1 MGTMPGNKERLWGI
15 QTRVSWTFF
24 LFIALMVALLWLMQ
38 IQLLDQFYRYEKR
51 RTLQNVSANIAGNI
65 DNTSLNT
72 LIERVAEDNGLCVL
86 IVDENMQT
94 VYSADTAF
102 SCIIHHLNHR
112 DLRRM
117 AQKLETDGQNFV
129 FFPMQRTRSSG
140 FDRQRFTF
148 PAPLPMS
155 DDGAEY
161 LVSIQRAL
169 LEDGSEYYVLLNT
182 LLTPV
187 TSTVQTIRSELWVL
201 TTALLLIGFLLSS
214 ILSRRISRP
223 IIQTT
228 EAARALSQ
236 GEFTPIRDANAYR
249 EIAQLN
255 RQLAQA
261 ARDLRKVEE
270 TQRELIAN
278 ISHDL
283 RTPLTLIEGYVEAM
297 RDIPGENTPENLQV
311 ILDETHR
318 LTTLVNA
325 VLDYS
330 RSQNAAPEENSCCF
344 SLTESIREI
353 LTRYVKLTEQDGYVI
368 RFRQQGEAFVRAD
381 PLKIS
386 QVVYNLINNALTYT
400 GDDKTVTITQTI
412 QNGRVR
418 LSVTDT
424 GEGIEPEE
432 LPYIWNRY
440 YRGKK
445 PHKRATVGTGLGLN
459 IARSI
464 LDGYGMDYGAES
476 TVGKGSTFW
485 FEMETAG
492 EEGIKKAPPAAEYHA
507 ADGAFSA
514 LAPFISALEHV
525 QNVLLALYAH
535 GAIHC
540 LALTEDHQR
549 GDGHDIVAGR
559 QIGRVVH
566 VQLNDLAVGEL
577 FGNFV
582 HHGAEHLAG
591 SAPVGVKIHQHR
603 LGAA

>member
-1 MGTMPGNKERLWGI
+1 MEAKPGKKERLLGI

-24 LFIALMVALLWLMQ
+24 LFIVLMVALLWLLQ

-51 RTLQNVSANIAGNI
+51 RTLQNVSASIAGNI
-65 DNTSLNT
+65 DNTDLNT
-72 LIERVAEDNGLCVL
+72 LIERVAEDNSLCVL
-86 IVDENMQT
+86 VVDKSMET
-94 VYSADTAF
+94 VYSADIAF
-102 SCIIHHLNHR
+102 SCISHHLNHR

-117 AQKLETDGQNFV
+117 AQKLETDGKDFV
-129 FFPMQRTRSSG
+129 LFPMQRVRNSG
-140 FDRQRFTF
+140 FDRQRFAF
-148 PAPLPMS
+148 PVPLPMN
-155 DDGAEY
+155 DEGGEY
-161 LVSIQRAL
+161 LVSVQRAT

-182 LLTPV
+182 LVTPV

-214 ILSRRISRP
+214 ILSRKISRP
-223 IIQTT
+223 IIRTT
-228 EAARALSQ
+228 EAAHALSQ
-236 GEFTPIRDANAYR
+236 GEYTPISDANAYR

-255 RQLAQA
+255 RQLTQA

-400 GDDKTVTITQTI
+400 GDDMTVTIAQTI

-418 LSVTDT
+418 ISVTDT

-445 PHKRATVGTGLGLN
+445 PHKRAAVGTGLGLN

-476 TVGKGSTFW
+476 TVGKGSNFW
-485 FEMETAG
+485 FEMETA
-492 EEGIKKAPPAAEYHA
+492 EEE
-507 ADGAFSA
+507 
-514 LAPFISALEHV
+514 
-525 QNVLLALYAH
+525 
-535 GAIHC
+535 
-540 LALTEDHQR
+540 
-549 GDGHDIVAGR
+549 
-559 QIGRVVH
+559 
-566 VQLNDLAVGEL
+566 
-577 FGNFV
+577 
-582 HHGAEHLAG
+582 
-591 SAPVGVKIHQHR
+591 
-603 LGAA
+603 

>member
-1 MGTMPGNKERLWGI
+1 MGAKPGNKERLWGI

-24 LFIALMVALLWLMQ
+24 LFIVLMVALLWLMQ

-86 IVDENMQT
+86 IVDESMQT

-140 FDRQRFTF
+140 FDRQRFAF

-236 GEFTPIRDANAYR
+236 GEFAPIRDANAYR

-297 RDIPGENTPENLQV
+297 RDIPEENTPENLQV

-445 PHKRATVGTGLGLN
+445 PHKRAAVGTGLGLN

-492 EEGIKKAPPAAEYHA
+492 EE
-507 ADGAFSA
+507 
-514 LAPFISALEHV
+514 
-525 QNVLLALYAH
+525 
-535 GAIHC
+535 
-540 LALTEDHQR
+540 
-549 GDGHDIVAGR
+549 
-559 QIGRVVH
+559 
-566 VQLNDLAVGEL
+566 
-577 FGNFV
+577 
-582 HHGAEHLAG
+582 
-591 SAPVGVKIHQHR
+591 
-603 LGAA
+603 

>member
-1 MGTMPGNKERLWGI
+1 MGAKPGNKERLWGI

-24 LFIALMVALLWLMQ
+24 LFIVLMVALLWLMQ

-51 RTLQNVSANIAGNI
+51 RTLQNVSANIAENI

-86 IVDENMQT
+86 VVDGSMQT

-117 AQKLETDGQNFV
+117 VQKLETDGQNFV

-140 FDRQRFTF
+140 FDRQRFAF

-161 LVSIQRAL
+161 LVSIQRAI

-297 RDIPGENTPENLQV
+297 RDIPGENTSENLQV

-330 RSQNAAPEENSCCF
+330 RSQNAAPEGNSCRF

-368 RFRQQGEAFVRAD
+368 RFRQQGEVFVRAD

-386 QVVYNLINNALTYT
+386 QVAYNLINNALTYT

-445 PHKRATVGTGLGLN
+445 PHKRAAVGTGLGLN

-492 EEGIKKAPPAAEYHA
+492 EE
-507 ADGAFSA
+507 
-514 LAPFISALEHV
+514 
-525 QNVLLALYAH
+525 
-535 GAIHC
+535 
-540 LALTEDHQR
+540 
-549 GDGHDIVAGR
+549 
-559 QIGRVVH
+559 
-566 VQLNDLAVGEL
+566 
-577 FGNFV
+577 
-582 HHGAEHLAG
+582 
-591 SAPVGVKIHQHR
+591 
-603 LGAA
+603 

>member
-1 MGTMPGNKERLWGI
+1 MGAKPGNKERLLGI

-24 LFIALMVALLWLMQ
+24 LFIVLMVALLWLMQ

-86 IVDENMQT
+86 IVDESMQT

-148 PAPLPMS
+148 PVPLPMS

-270 TQRELIAN
+270 TQQELIAN

-400 GDDKTVTITQTI
+400 GDDMTVTITQTI

-445 PHKRATVGTGLGLN
+445 PHKRAAVGTGLGLN

-492 EEGIKKAPPAAEYHA
+492 EE
-507 ADGAFSA
+507 
-514 LAPFISALEHV
+514 
-525 QNVLLALYAH
+525 
-535 GAIHC
+535 
-540 LALTEDHQR
+540 
-549 GDGHDIVAGR
+549 
-559 QIGRVVH
+559 
-566 VQLNDLAVGEL
+566 
-577 FGNFV
+577 
-582 HHGAEHLAG
+582 
-591 SAPVGVKIHQHR
+591 
-603 LGAA
+603 

>member
-1 MGTMPGNKERLWGI
+1 MGAKPGNKERLWGI

-24 LFIALMVALLWLMQ
+24 LFIVLMVALLWLMQ

-86 IVDENMQT
+86 IVDESMQT

-140 FDRQRFTF
+140 FDRQRFAF

-297 RDIPGENTPENLQV
+297 RDIPEENTPENLQV

-330 RSQNAAPEENSCCF
+330 RSQNAAPEGNSCRF

-368 RFRQQGEAFVRAD
+368 RFRQQGEVFVRAD

-445 PHKRATVGTGLGLN
+445 PHKRAAVGTGLGLN

-476 TVGKGSTFW
+476 TVGTGSTFW

-492 EEGIKKAPPAAEYHA
+492 EE
-507 ADGAFSA
+507 
-514 LAPFISALEHV
+514 
-525 QNVLLALYAH
+525 
-535 GAIHC
+535 
-540 LALTEDHQR
+540 
-549 GDGHDIVAGR
+549 
-559 QIGRVVH
+559 
-566 VQLNDLAVGEL
+566 
-577 FGNFV
+577 
-582 HHGAEHLAG
+582 
-591 SAPVGVKIHQHR
+591 
-603 LGAA
+603 

>member
-148 PAPLPMS
+148 PVPLPMS

-368 RFRQQGEAFVRAD
+368 RFQQQGEAFVRAD

-400 GDDKTVTITQTI
+400 GDDMTVTIAQTI

-418 LSVTDT
+418 ISVTDT

-445 PHKRATVGTGLGLN
+445 LHKRAAVGTGLGLN

-476 TVGKGSTFW
+476 TVGKGSNFW

-492 EEGIKKAPPAAEYHA
+492 EE
-507 ADGAFSA
+507 
-514 LAPFISALEHV
+514 
-525 QNVLLALYAH
+525 
-535 GAIHC
+535 
-540 LALTEDHQR
+540 
-549 GDGHDIVAGR
+549 
-559 QIGRVVH
+559 
-566 VQLNDLAVGEL
+566 
-577 FGNFV
+577 
-582 HHGAEHLAG
+582 
-591 SAPVGVKIHQHR
+591 
-603 LGAA
+603 

>member
-1 MGTMPGNKERLWGI
+1 MKKKTSDPALSSTAEKKEKKKRLWGI
-15 QTRVSWTFF
+15 QSRVSWTFF
-24 LFIALMVALLWLMQ
+24 LFIVLMVALLWLLQ

-51 RTLQNVSANIAGNI
+51 RTLQNVSASIAGNI

-72 LIERVAEDNGLCVL
+72 LIERVAEDNSLCVL
-86 IVDENMQT
+86 VVDESMET

-117 AQKLETDGQNFV
+117 AQKLEMDGQDFV
-129 FFPMQRTRSSG
+129 LFPMQRIRNSG
-140 FDRQRFTF
+140 FDRQHFSGPF
-148 PAPLPMS
+148 PLPMN
-155 DDGAEY
+155 DENGEY
-161 LVSIQRAL
+161 LVSVQRAT

-182 LLTPV
+182 LVTPV

-201 TTALLLIGFLLSS
+201 TTALLLIGFLLST
-214 ILSRRISRP
+214 ILSRKISRP
-223 IIQTT
+223 IIRTT

-236 GEFTPIRDANAYR
+236 GEYTPISDANAYR

-255 RQLAQA
+255 RQLSQA

-283 RTPLTLIEGYVEAM
+283 RTPLTLIEGYVEVM
-297 RDIPGENTPENLQV
+297 QDIPGENTPENLQV

-330 RSQNAAPEENSCCF
+330 KSQNAAPEENTQRF
-344 SLTESIREI
+344 SLTGSIREI
-353 LTRYVKLTEQDGYVI
+353 LTRYSKLTEQDGYVI
-368 RFRQQGEAFVRAD
+368 RFQQQGEAFVQAD

-412 QNGRVR
+412 RGGHVR
-418 LSVTDT
+418 ISVTDT

-445 PHKRATVGTGLGLN
+445 PHKRAAVGTGLGLN

-485 FEMETAG
+485 FEME
-492 EEGIKKAPPAAEYHA
+492 EAPAEK
-507 ADGAFSA
+507 
-514 LAPFISALEHV
+514 
-525 QNVLLALYAH
+525 Q
-535 GAIHC
+535 
-540 LALTEDHQR
+540 
-549 GDGHDIVAGR
+549 
-559 QIGRVVH
+559 
-566 VQLNDLAVGEL
+566 
-577 FGNFV
+577 
-582 HHGAEHLAG
+582 
-591 SAPVGVKIHQHR
+591 
-603 LGAA
+603 

>member
-1 MGTMPGNKERLWGI
+1 MKKKTSDPALSSTAEKKEKKKRLWGI
-15 QTRVSWTFF
+15 QSRVSWTFF
-24 LFIALMVALLWLMQ
+24 LFIVLMVALLWLLQ

-51 RTLQNVSANIAGNI
+51 STLQNVSASIAGNI

-72 LIERVAEDNGLCVL
+72 LIERVAEDNSLCVL
-86 IVDENMQT
+86 VVDESMET

-117 AQKLETDGQNFV
+117 VQKLETDGQDFV
-129 FFPMQRTRSSG
+129 LFPMQRVRNSG
-140 FDRQRFTF
+140 FDRQHFSGPF
-148 PAPLPMS
+148 PLPMN
-155 DDGAEY
+155 DENGEY
-161 LVSIQRAL
+161 LVSVQRAT

-182 LLTPV
+182 LVTPV

-201 TTALLLIGFLLSS
+201 TTALLLIGFLLST
-214 ILSRRISRP
+214 ILSRKISRP

-236 GEFTPIRDANAYR
+236 GEYTPISDANAYR

-255 RQLAQA
+255 RQLSQA

-283 RTPLTLIEGYVEAM
+283 RTPLTLIEGYVEVM
-297 RDIPGENTPENLQV
+297 QDIPGENTPENLQV

-330 RSQNAAPEENSCCF
+330 KSQNAAPEENTQRF
-344 SLTESIREI
+344 SLTGSIREI
-353 LTRYVKLTEQDGYVI
+353 LTRYSKLTEQDGYVI
-368 RFRQQGEAFVRAD
+368 RFQQQGEAFVQAD

-412 QNGRVR
+412 RGGHVR
-418 LSVTDT
+418 ISVTDT

-445 PHKRATVGTGLGLN
+445 PHKRAAVGTGLGLN

-464 LDGYGMDYGAES
+464 LDGYDMDYGAES

-485 FEMETAG
+485 FEME
-492 EEGIKKAPPAAEYHA
+492 EAPAEK
-507 ADGAFSA
+507 
-514 LAPFISALEHV
+514 
-525 QNVLLALYAH
+525 Q
-535 GAIHC
+535 
-540 LALTEDHQR
+540 
-549 GDGHDIVAGR
+549 
-559 QIGRVVH
+559 
-566 VQLNDLAVGEL
+566 
-577 FGNFV
+577 
-582 HHGAEHLAG
+582 
-591 SAPVGVKIHQHR
+591 
-603 LGAA
+603 

>member
-1 MGTMPGNKERLWGI
+1 MKKKTSDPAISSTAEKKEEKKRLWGI
-15 QTRVSWTFF
+15 QSRVSWTFF
-24 LFIALMVALLWLMQ
+24 LFIVLMVALLWLLQ

-51 RTLQNVSANIAGNI
+51 RTLQNVSASIAGNI

-72 LIERVAEDNGLCVL
+72 LIERVAEDNSLCVL
-86 IVDENMQT
+86 VVDESMET

-117 AQKLETDGQNFV
+117 VQKLETDGQDFV
-129 FFPMQRTRSSG
+129 LFPMQRVRNSG
-140 FDRQRFTF
+140 FDRQHFSGPF
-148 PAPLPMS
+148 PLPMN
-155 DDGAEY
+155 DENGEY
-161 LVSIQRAL
+161 LVSVQRAT
-169 LEDGSEYYVLLNT
+169 LEDGNEYYVLLNT
-182 LLTPV
+182 LVTPV

-201 TTALLLIGFLLSS
+201 TMALLLIGFLLST
-214 ILSRRISRP
+214 ILSRKISRP
-223 IIQTT
+223 IIRTT

-236 GEFTPIRDANAYR
+236 GEYTPISDANAYR

-255 RQLAQA
+255 RQLSQA

-283 RTPLTLIEGYVEAM
+283 RTPLTLIEGYVEVM
-297 RDIPGENTPENLQV
+297 QDIPGENTPENLQV

-330 RSQNAAPEENSCCF
+330 KSQNAAPEENTQRF
-344 SLTESIREI
+344 SLTGSIREI
-353 LTRYVKLTEQDGYVI
+353 LTRYSKLTEQDGYVI
-368 RFRQQGEAFVRAD
+368 RFQQQGEAFVQAD

-412 QNGRVR
+412 RNSHVR
-418 LSVTDT
+418 ISVTDT

-445 PHKRATVGTGLGLN
+445 PHKRAAVGTGLGLN

-485 FEMETAG
+485 FEME
-492 EEGIKKAPPAAEYHA
+492 EAPAEK
-507 ADGAFSA
+507 
-514 LAPFISALEHV
+514 
-525 QNVLLALYAH
+525 Q
-535 GAIHC
+535 
-540 LALTEDHQR
+540 
-549 GDGHDIVAGR
+549 
-559 QIGRVVH
+559 
-566 VQLNDLAVGEL
+566 
-577 FGNFV
+577 
-582 HHGAEHLAG
+582 
-591 SAPVGVKIHQHR
+591 
-603 LGAA
+603 

>member
-1 MGTMPGNKERLWGI
+1 MKKKTSDPALSSTAEKKEKKKRLWGI
-15 QTRVSWTFF
+15 QSRVSWTFF
-24 LFIALMVALLWLMQ
+24 LFIVLMVALLWLLQ

-51 RTLQNVSANIAGNI
+51 RTLQNVSASIAGNI

-72 LIERVAEDNGLCVL
+72 LIERVAEDNSLCVL
-86 IVDENMQT
+86 VVDESMET

-117 AQKLETDGQNFV
+117 AQKLETDGQDFV
-129 FFPMQRTRSSG
+129 LFPMQRVRNSG
-140 FDRQRFTF
+140 FDRQHFSGPF
-148 PAPLPMS
+148 PLPMN
-155 DDGAEY
+155 DENGEY
-161 LVSIQRAL
+161 LVSVQRAT

-182 LLTPV
+182 LVTPV

-201 TTALLLIGFLLSS
+201 TTALLLIGFLLST
-214 ILSRRISRP
+214 ILSRKISRP
-223 IIQTT
+223 IIRTT

-236 GEFTPIRDANAYR
+236 GEYTPISDANAYR

-255 RQLAQA
+255 RQLSQA

-283 RTPLTLIEGYVEAM
+283 RTPLTLIEGYVEVM
-297 RDIPGENTPENLQV
+297 QDIPGENTPENLQV

-330 RSQNAAPEENSCCF
+330 KSQNAAPEENSQRF
-344 SLTESIREI
+344 SLTGSIREI
-353 LTRYVKLTEQDGYVI
+353 LTRYSKLTEQDGYVI
-368 RFRQQGEAFVRAD
+368 RFQQQGEAFVQAD

-412 QNGRVR
+412 QDGHVR
-418 LSVTDT
+418 ISVTDT

-445 PHKRATVGTGLGLN
+445 PHKRAAVGTGLGLN

-485 FEMETAG
+485 FEME
-492 EEGIKKAPPAAEYHA
+492 EAPAEK
-507 ADGAFSA
+507 
-514 LAPFISALEHV
+514 
-525 QNVLLALYAH
+525 Q
-535 GAIHC
+535 
-540 LALTEDHQR
+540 
-549 GDGHDIVAGR
+549 
-559 QIGRVVH
+559 
-566 VQLNDLAVGEL
+566 
-577 FGNFV
+577 
-582 HHGAEHLAG
+582 
-591 SAPVGVKIHQHR
+591 
-603 LGAA
+603 

>member
-1 MGTMPGNKERLWGI
+1 MEAKPGKKERLLGI

-24 LFIALMVALLWLMQ
+24 LFIVLMVALLWLLQ

-51 RTLQNVSANIAGNI
+51 RTLQNVSASIAGNI
-65 DNTSLNT
+65 DNTDLNT
-72 LIERVAEDNGLCVL
+72 LIERVAEDNSLCVL
-86 IVDENMQT
+86 VVDKSMET

-117 AQKLETDGQNFV
+117 AQKLETDGKDFV
-129 FFPMQRTRSSG
+129 LFPMQRVRNSG
-140 FDRQRFTF
+140 FDRQRFAF
-148 PAPLPMS
+148 PVPLPMN
-155 DDGAEY
+155 DEGGEY
-161 LVSIQRAL
+161 LVSVQRAT

-182 LLTPV
+182 LVTPV

-214 ILSRRISRP
+214 ILSRKISRP
-223 IIQTT
+223 IIRTT
-228 EAARALSQ
+228 EAAHALSQ
-236 GEFTPIRDANAYR
+236 GEYTPISDANAYR

-255 RQLAQA
+255 RQLTQA

-330 RSQNAAPEENSCCF
+330 RSQNAAPEENSRRF
-344 SLTESIREI
+344 SLTASIREI
-353 LTRYVKLTEQDGYVI
+353 LTRYGKLTEQDGYVI

-400 GDDKTVTITQTI
+400 GDDMTVTIAQTI

-418 LSVTDT
+418 ISVTDT

-445 PHKRATVGTGLGLN
+445 PHKRAAVGTGLGLN

-476 TVGKGSTFW
+476 TVGKGSNFW
-485 FEMETAG
+485 FEMETA
-492 EEGIKKAPPAAEYHA
+492 EEE
-507 ADGAFSA
+507 
-514 LAPFISALEHV
+514 
-525 QNVLLALYAH
+525 
-535 GAIHC
+535 
-540 LALTEDHQR
+540 
-549 GDGHDIVAGR
+549 
-559 QIGRVVH
+559 
-566 VQLNDLAVGEL
+566 
-577 FGNFV
+577 
-582 HHGAEHLAG
+582 
-591 SAPVGVKIHQHR
+591 
-603 LGAA
+603 

>member
-1 MGTMPGNKERLWGI
+1 MGAKPGNKERLWGI

-24 LFIALMVALLWLMQ
+24 LFIVLMVALLWLMQ

-86 IVDENMQT
+86 VVDGSMQT

-140 FDRQRFTF
+140 FDRQRFAF

-368 RFRQQGEAFVRAD
+368 RFRQQGETFVRAD

-400 GDDKTVTITQTI
+400 GDDKTVTIAQTI

-418 LSVTDT
+418 ISVTDT
-424 GEGIEPEE
+424 GEGIEPEK

-445 PHKRATVGTGLGLN
+445 PHKRAAVGTGLGLN

-492 EEGIKKAPPAAEYHA
+492 EE
-507 ADGAFSA
+507 
-514 LAPFISALEHV
+514 
-525 QNVLLALYAH
+525 
-535 GAIHC
+535 
-540 LALTEDHQR
+540 
-549 GDGHDIVAGR
+549 
-559 QIGRVVH
+559 
-566 VQLNDLAVGEL
+566 
-577 FGNFV
+577 
-582 HHGAEHLAG
+582 
-591 SAPVGVKIHQHR
+591 
-603 LGAA
+603 

>member
-1 MGTMPGNKERLWGI
+1 MGAKPGNKERLWGI

-24 LFIALMVALLWLMQ
+24 LFIVLMVALLWLMQ

-86 IVDENMQT
+86 IVDESMQT

-140 FDRQRFTF
+140 FDRQRFAF

-330 RSQNAAPEENSCCF
+330 RSQNAAPEGNSCRF

-368 RFRQQGEAFVRAD
+368 RFRQQGEVFVRAD

-445 PHKRATVGTGLGLN
+445 PHKRAAVGTGLGLN

-476 TVGKGSTFW
+476 TVGTGSTFW

-492 EEGIKKAPPAAEYHA
+492 EE
-507 ADGAFSA
+507 
-514 LAPFISALEHV
+514 
-525 QNVLLALYAH
+525 
-535 GAIHC
+535 
-540 LALTEDHQR
+540 
-549 GDGHDIVAGR
+549 
-559 QIGRVVH
+559 
-566 VQLNDLAVGEL
+566 
-577 FGNFV
+577 
-582 HHGAEHLAG
+582 
-591 SAPVGVKIHQHR
+591 
-603 LGAA
+603 

>member
-1 MGTMPGNKERLWGI
+1 MGAKPGNKERLWGI

-24 LFIALMVALLWLMQ
+24 LFIVLMVALLWLMQ

-51 RTLQNVSANIAGNI
+51 RTLQNVSANIAENI

-86 IVDENMQT
+86 VVDGSMQT

-117 AQKLETDGQNFV
+117 VQKLETDGQNFV

-140 FDRQRFTF
+140 FDRQRFAF

-161 LVSIQRAL
+161 LVSIQRAI

-330 RSQNAAPEENSCCF
+330 RSQNAAPEGNSCRF

-368 RFRQQGEAFVRAD
+368 RFQQQREAFVRAD

-445 PHKRATVGTGLGLN
+445 PHKRAAVGTGLGLN

-476 TVGKGSTFW
+476 TVGTGSTFW

-492 EEGIKKAPPAAEYHA
+492 EE
-507 ADGAFSA
+507 
-514 LAPFISALEHV
+514 
-525 QNVLLALYAH
+525 
-535 GAIHC
+535 
-540 LALTEDHQR
+540 
-549 GDGHDIVAGR
+549 
-559 QIGRVVH
+559 
-566 VQLNDLAVGEL
+566 
-577 FGNFV
+577 
-582 HHGAEHLAG
+582 
-591 SAPVGVKIHQHR
+591 
-603 LGAA
+603 

>member
-1 MGTMPGNKERLWGI
+1 MGAKPGNKERLWGI

-24 LFIALMVALLWLMQ
+24 LFIVLMVALLWLMQ

-86 IVDENMQT
+86 IVDESMQT

-140 FDRQRFTF
+140 FDRQRFAF

-182 LLTPV
+182 LVTPV

-368 RFRQQGEAFVRAD
+368 RFRQQGEVFVRAD

-400 GDDKTVTITQTI
+400 GDDKTVAITQTI

-418 LSVTDT
+418 ISVTDT
-424 GEGIEPEE
+424 GEGIEPEK

-445 PHKRATVGTGLGLN
+445 PHKRAAVGTGLGLN

-476 TVGKGSTFW
+476 TVGTGSTFW

-492 EEGIKKAPPAAEYHA
+492 EE
-507 ADGAFSA
+507 
-514 LAPFISALEHV
+514 
-525 QNVLLALYAH
+525 
-535 GAIHC
+535 
-540 LALTEDHQR
+540 
-549 GDGHDIVAGR
+549 
-559 QIGRVVH
+559 
-566 VQLNDLAVGEL
+566 
-577 FGNFV
+577 
-582 HHGAEHLAG
+582 
-591 SAPVGVKIHQHR
+591 
-603 LGAA
+603 

>member
-1 MGTMPGNKERLWGI
+1 M
-15 QTRVSWTFF
+15 
-24 LFIALMVALLWLMQ
+24 
-38 IQLLDQFYRYEKR
+38 
-51 RTLQNVSANIAGNI
+51 
-65 DNTSLNT
+65 
-72 LIERVAEDNGLCVL
+72 
-86 IVDENMQT
+86 
-94 VYSADTAF
+94 
-102 SCIIHHLNHR
+102 
-112 DLRRM
+112 
-117 AQKLETDGQNFV
+117 
-129 FFPMQRTRSSG
+129 
-140 FDRQRFTF
+140 
-148 PAPLPMS
+148 
-155 DDGAEY
+155 
-161 LVSIQRAL
+161 
-169 LEDGSEYYVLLNT
+169 
-182 LLTPV
+182 
-187 TSTVQTIRSELWVL
+187 QTIRSELWVL

-270 TQRELIAN
+270 TQQELIAN

-368 RFRQQGEAFVRAD
+368 RFRQQGETFVRAD

-400 GDDKTVTITQTI
+400 GDDMTVTIAQTI

-418 LSVTDT
+418 ISVTDT
-424 GEGIEPEE
+424 GEGMSEEMQERLVRRGNRAGGTALYLEP
-432 LPYIWNRY
+432 LLSRQ
-440 YRGKK
+440 
-445 PHKRATVGTGLGLN
+445 
-459 IARSI
+459 
-464 LDGYGMDYGAES
+464 
-476 TVGKGSTFW
+476 
-485 FEMETAG
+485 
-492 EEGIKKAPPAAEYHA
+492 KAP
-507 ADGAFSA
+507 
-514 LAPFISALEHV
+514 
-525 QNVLLALYAH
+525 
-535 GAIHC
+535 
-540 LALTEDHQR
+540 
-549 GDGHDIVAGR
+549 
-559 QIGRVVH
+559 
-566 VQLNDLAVGEL
+566 
-577 FGNFV
+577 
-582 HHGAEHLAG
+582 
-591 SAPVGVKIHQHR
+591 
-603 LGAA
+603 

>member
-1 MGTMPGNKERLWGI
+1 MRARPGNKERLWGI

-24 LFIALMVALLWLMQ
+24 LFIVLMVTLLWLMQ

-51 RTLQNVSANIAGNI
+51 RTLQNVSANIAENI

-86 IVDENMQT
+86 VVDGSMQT

-117 AQKLETDGQNFV
+117 VQKLETDEKDFV
-129 FFPMQRTRSSG
+129 FFPMERVRSSG
-140 FDRQRFTF
+140 FDRQHFAF
-148 PAPLPMS
+148 PAPLPMN
-155 DDGAEY
+155 DDGGEY
-161 LVSIQRAL
+161 LVSVQRAR

-182 LLTPV
+182 LVTPV

-330 RSQNAAPEENSCCF
+330 RSQNAAPEENSCRF

-418 LSVTDT
+418 LSVADT

-445 PHKRATVGTGLGLN
+445 PHKRAAVGTGLGLN

-492 EEGIKKAPPAAEYHA
+492 EE
-507 ADGAFSA
+507 
-514 LAPFISALEHV
+514 
-525 QNVLLALYAH
+525 
-535 GAIHC
+535 
-540 LALTEDHQR
+540 
-549 GDGHDIVAGR
+549 
-559 QIGRVVH
+559 
-566 VQLNDLAVGEL
+566 
-577 FGNFV
+577 
-582 HHGAEHLAG
+582 
-591 SAPVGVKIHQHR
+591 
-603 LGAA
+603 

>member
-1 MGTMPGNKERLWGI
+1 MGAKPGNKERLWGI

-24 LFIALMVALLWLMQ
+24 LFIVLMVTLLWLMQ

-51 RTLQNVSANIAGNI
+51 RTLQNVSANIAENI

-86 IVDENMQT
+86 VVDGSMQT

-117 AQKLETDGQNFV
+117 VQKLETDGQNFV

-140 FDRQRFTF
+140 FDRQRFAF

-161 LVSIQRAL
+161 LVSIQRAI

-249 EIAQLN
+249 EIAQMN

-330 RSQNAAPEENSCCF
+330 RSQNAAPEENNGCF

-368 RFRQQGEAFVRAD
+368 RFRQQGEVFVRAD

-386 QVVYNLINNALTYT
+386 QVAYNLINNALTYT

-445 PHKRATVGTGLGLN
+445 PHKRAAVGTGLGLN

-476 TVGKGSTFW
+476 TVGTGSTFW

-492 EEGIKKAPPAAEYHA
+492 EE
-507 ADGAFSA
+507 
-514 LAPFISALEHV
+514 
-525 QNVLLALYAH
+525 
-535 GAIHC
+535 
-540 LALTEDHQR
+540 
-549 GDGHDIVAGR
+549 
-559 QIGRVVH
+559 
-566 VQLNDLAVGEL
+566 
-577 FGNFV
+577 
-582 HHGAEHLAG
+582 
-591 SAPVGVKIHQHR
+591 
-603 LGAA
+603 

>member
-1 MGTMPGNKERLWGI
+1 MEAKPGKKERLLGI

-24 LFIALMVALLWLMQ
+24 LFIVLMVALLWLLQ

-51 RTLQNVSANIAGNI
+51 RTLQNVSASIAGNI
-65 DNTSLNT
+65 DNTDLNT
-72 LIERVAEDNGLCVL
+72 LIERVAEDNSLCVL
-86 IVDENMQT
+86 VVDKSMET
-94 VYSADTAF
+94 VYSADIAF

-117 AQKLETDGQNFV
+117 AQKLETDGKDFV
-129 FFPMQRTRSSG
+129 LFPMQRVRNSG
-140 FDRQRFTF
+140 FDRQRFAF
-148 PAPLPMS
+148 PVPLPMN
-155 DDGAEY
+155 DEGGEY
-161 LVSIQRAL
+161 LVSVQRAT

-182 LLTPV
+182 LVTPV

-214 ILSRRISRP
+214 ILSRKISRP
-223 IIQTT
+223 IIRTT
-228 EAARALSQ
+228 EAAHALSQ
-236 GEFTPIRDANAYR
+236 GEYTPISDANAYR

-255 RQLAQA
+255 RQLTQA

-400 GDDKTVTITQTI
+400 GDDMTVTIAQTI

-418 LSVTDT
+418 ISVTDT

-445 PHKRATVGTGLGLN
+445 PHKRAAVGTGLGLN

-476 TVGKGSTFW
+476 TVGKGSNFW
-485 FEMETAG
+485 FEMETA
-492 EEGIKKAPPAAEYHA
+492 EEE
-507 ADGAFSA
+507 
-514 LAPFISALEHV
+514 
-525 QNVLLALYAH
+525 
-535 GAIHC
+535 
-540 LALTEDHQR
+540 
-549 GDGHDIVAGR
+549 
-559 QIGRVVH
+559 
-566 VQLNDLAVGEL
+566 
-577 FGNFV
+577 
-582 HHGAEHLAG
+582 
-591 SAPVGVKIHQHR
+591 
-603 LGAA
+603 